1 MQCRCVGSLIR
12 MGELYERAAIFILGK
27 QSVSCYYTIMNR
39 ATVIEKLTEVKRGE
53 SKSSNALSQPPRS
66 PRGWGELR
74 QWQDLL
80 RVVKSLNEETLCN
93 TNQPFQD
100 ELAD

>member
-1 MQCRCVGSLIR
+1 
-12 MGELYERAAIFILGK
+12 MGFTG
-27 QSVSCYYTIMNR
+27 
-39 ATVIEKLTEVKRGE
+39 EV
-53 SKSSNALSQPPRS
+53 
-66 PRGWGELR
+66 R